1 MDFWESCRRWG
12 RMIVGNTGVKETT
25 RKCTKSTNRGFIA
38 AHGDLTNNK
47 GVYMRLT

>member
-1 MDFWESCRRWG
+1 
-12 RMIVGNTGVKETT
+12 MIVENTGVKETT
-25 RKCTKSTNRGFIA
+25 RKCTKSTNRGYIA